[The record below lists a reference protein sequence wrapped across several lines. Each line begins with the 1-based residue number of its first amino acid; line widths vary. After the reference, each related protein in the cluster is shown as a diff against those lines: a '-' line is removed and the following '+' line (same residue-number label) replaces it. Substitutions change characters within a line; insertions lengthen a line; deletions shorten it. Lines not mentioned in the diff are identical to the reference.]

1 MSDTFFRMEY
11 TFVSYNIW
19 KGCVFLAKKMIFM
32 IFIYIITAIII
43 LPAIITYC
51 SYHSEENT
59 NETQTTETE
68 GELASPE
75 IIRHNTDELE
85 EYIKGVVAAEMP
97 ALFEKEA
104 LKAQA
109 VSARTYAVRKM
120 KEMNTNTIPYN
131 IGQAYIT
138 VDEMKQKWKN
148 NFEEYYNKISEAVE
162 DTKGEIMIYN
172 NEPIL
177 AVFHAESGGKTES
190 AENVWQKEIP
200 YLKSVDSSLDKNAPN
215 FETNISFTFDEIIKR
230 FCSQYSD
237 CVLNTET
244 LPQQFY
250 IQSCSPAGYVQKM
263 QIGNKIV
270 TGREVR
276 EILNL
281 RSTNFTINIEN
292 NNITFTTKGYGH
304 GAGMSQYGS
313 MGMAEKGFDYQQILE
328 HYFEGAKV
336 QRIIGD

>member
-1 MSDTFFRMEY
+1 MFFL
-11 TFVSYNIW
+11 V
-19 KGCVFLAKKMIFM
+19 KKMIFT
-32 IFIYIITAIII
+32 IFIYIIIAIII
-43 LPAIITYC
+43 LPAMITYC
-51 SYHSEENT
+51 SYHSKNT
-59 NETQTTETE
+59 NEIQTTETE

-75 IIRHNTDELE
+75 VVRYHTNELE
-85 EYIKGVVAAEMP
+85 EYVKGVVAAEMP

-109 VSARTYAVRKM
+109 VSARTYAVHKM
-120 KEMNTNTIPYN
+120 KEMNTNTISYD

-148 NFEEYYNKISEAVE
+148 HFEEYYNHINEAVE
-162 DTKGEIMIYN
+162 DTKGEIMVYD

-200 YLKSVDSSLDKNAPN
+200 YLKSVDSSLDIKAPN
-215 FETNISFTFDEIIKR
+215 FETSICFTYDEVLKR
-230 FCSQYSD
+230 FCNKYND
-237 CVLNTET
+237 FILNEQT
-244 LPQQFY
+244 LPQQIY

-263 QIGNKIV
+263 QIGNKTL

-281 RSTNFTINIEN
+281 RSANFTINIEN

-304 GAGMSQYGS
+304 GAGMSQYGAEF
-313 MGMAEKGFDYQQILE
+313 MAKQGKTYRQILE
-328 HYFEGAKV
+328 HYYTDISFSTYTAKNAFSE
-336 QRIIGD
+336 